1 MAMLNE
7 NITADMIE
15 ATEFQELSMKDLIT
29 NFLMYL
35 QEEAATVIQRRVN
48 LNRGRGY
55 NTLKIKEN
63 LDFVISY
70 IYSDFD

>member
-1 MAMLNE
+1 MEL
-7 NITADMIE
+7 TPQ
-15 ATEFQELSMKDLIT
+15 FQELSMKDLIT